1 MKQKER
7 THRKKREKAYRL
19 KQTNAGV
26 TIHGSV
32 VQKRGIPDCLSGL
45 EGERK
50 ENVRHTARGASG
62 VFYMFMA
69 QRILLYS
76 EKLHYF
82 DKFGLILLVFVENLF
97 KL

>member
-32 VQKRGIPDCLSGL
+32 VQKRGILDCLSGL
-45 EGERK
+45 EGER
-50 ENVRHTARGASG
+50 
-62 VFYMFMA
+62 
-69 QRILLYS
+69 
-76 EKLHYF
+76 
-82 DKFGLILLVFVENLF
+82 
-97 KL
+97 